1 MSQAFY
7 RNNKELDFSINGLGK
22 QKVLTEAEST
32 YRQLLLLLLLR
43 PGDYPSKPEMGIHI
57 SRRIRYKNLDHV
69 MGGSLKDEIV
79 RQVRKYTPEVDMTDM
94 NIWQARYK
102 GEWYV
107 ILDFELLANK
117 TISIA
122 MTRKSTSLL
131 DIKVEFD

>member
-1 MSQAFY
+1 MGQAFY
-7 RNNKELDFSINGLGK
+7 KNNKELDFNINGLGK
-22 QKVLTEAEST
+22 QKVLTEAESA

-57 SRRIRYKNLDHV
+57 SKRIRYKNLDHIV
-69 MGGSLKDEIV
+69 GGAMKEDIIHQIREYAPEI
-79 RQVRKYTPEVDMTDM
+79 DMVDM
-94 NIWQARYK
+94 NIMQARYK

-107 ILDFELLANK
+107 ILDFNLVANK

-122 MTRKSTSLL
+122 MTRKSTKLL